1 MNDNVVSRLTFEL
14 HVQYHIWCAVIH
26 CVCIT
31 VVFIIY
37 SVVFTISPQV
47 HNELWTEEL
56 YYRASSSLG
65 VFTRTRR
72 WLFLNLVDLRGGG
85 VVGGVRDSGSLV

>member
-31 VVFIIY
+31 VVLIIY
-37 SVVFTISPQV
+37 SVVFTRIKEMQLFVADRQSIVAGEWLTGAVIDAAQV
-47 HNELWTEEL
+47 LLKEHFPEMGGLQRTT
-56 YYRASSSLG
+56 LG
-65 VFTRTRR
+65 H
-72 WLFLNLVDLRGGG
+72 
-85 VVGGVRDSGSLV
+85 